1 MLKNWFNEEISNIHI
16 WTEGAPGP
24 AGPPG
29 QTMTNTAYMDM
40 KYDVQHSIF
49 KIVEWNKKA
58 YLQCKLN
65 A

>member
-1 MLKNWFNEEISNIHI
+1 MLKNLFNVEISNIHI

-40 KYDVQHSIF
+40 KYDVQHTILNCW
-49 KIVEWNKKA
+49 V
-58 YLQCKLN
+58 KLEGLS
-65 A
+65 AM